1 MDCAEEIWE
10 RIAKHNID
18 GIYYIQMIHPVLKIA
33 LKSNKVEMVNKAR
46 TIFSYLIKTDFK
58 LQLQQSSLSSQLEK
72 EIDNVTT
79 SPRSESQ
86 TFDVIKVLCKN
97 KEDGVRMIEFF
108 DERLESLLQETT
120 PMPPQNEKLKEIDK
134 KEIQQ
139 YVTSN

>member
-1 MDCAEEIWE
+1 
-10 RIAKHNID
+10 
-18 GIYYIQMIHPVLKIA
+18 MIHPVLKIA
-33 LKSNKVEMVNKAR
+33 LKSNKAEMVNKAR
-46 TIFSYLIKTDFK
+46 TLFSYLIKTDFK
-58 LQLQQSSLSSQLEK
+58 LQLQQSTLSSQLEK
-72 EIDNVTT
+72 EIDNVIT

-97 KEDGVRMIEFF
+97 KEDGERMIEFF